1 MNIGELTKNNSLA
14 QIALPKLP
22 RKKPLPF
29 YMKRK
34 KQVVEQNIPKLV
46 FSVPFPNPNG
56 SGNLKGMIL
65 SDGSTTCT
73 CGQCTPT
80 VECEHIH
87 PLIVEDL
94 RSEERRDDVVE
105 GIVEHRRDSSYLDN
119 TVTALRSQAI
129 PRGSVLR
136 MTAQGRIT
144 SGQLVRLLPDGKV
157 SAVTQGPAIG
167 TALANA
173 HEGKVEVR
181 IDYVSALHP
190 NPQVMMRDLED
201 EVLRAMQIGLPVPKL
216 DFGIGIDY
224 SKEITFTAK
233 ADMVPPKPMPR
244 RKFRL

>member
-1 MNIGELTKNNSLA
+1 
-14 QIALPKLP
+14 
-22 RKKPLPF
+22 
-29 YMKRK
+29 MKRK

-46 FSVPFPNPNG
+46 FSVPFPNLNG
-56 SGNLKGMIL
+56 SGNWKGMIL

-87 PLIVEDL
+87 PLIVEYL

-119 TVTALRSQAI
+119 TVAALRRQEI

-136 MTAQGRIT
+136 LTAQGNIII
-144 SGQLVRLLPDGKV
+144 GEMVRLLPNGKV
-157 SAVTQGPAIG
+157 SAVNNGPAIG
-167 TALANA
+167 YALAEN
-173 HEGKVEVR
+173 HYGKVEVR
-181 IDYVSALHP
+181 VDYVSALHP

-201 EVLRAMQIGLPVPKL
+201 EVLKAMQIGLPVPKI
-216 DFGIGIDY
+216 DFGIGLN
-224 SKEITFTAK
+224 AG
-233 ADMVPPKPMPR
+233 AVPPKPLPR

>member
-1 MNIGELTKNNSLA
+1 
-14 QIALPKLP
+14 
-22 RKKPLPF
+22 
-29 YMKRK
+29 MKRK

-46 FSVPFPNPNG
+46 FSVPFPNLNG
-56 SGNLKGMIL
+56 SGNWKGMIL

-87 PLIVEDL
+87 PLIVEYL

-119 TVTALRSQAI
+119 TVAALRRQEI

-136 MTAQGRIT
+136 LTAQGNIII
-144 SGQLVRLLPDGKV
+144 GEMVRLLPNGKV
-157 SAVTQGPAIG
+157 SAVNNGPAIG
-167 TALANA
+167 YALAEN
-173 HEGKVEVR
+173 HYGKVEVR
-181 IDYVSALHP
+181 VDYVSALHP

-201 EVLRAMQIGLPVPKL
+201 EVLRAMQMGLPVPKI
-216 DFGIGIDY
+216 DFGIGLN
-224 SKEITFTAK
+224 AG
-233 ADMVPPKPMPR
+233 AVPPKPLPR